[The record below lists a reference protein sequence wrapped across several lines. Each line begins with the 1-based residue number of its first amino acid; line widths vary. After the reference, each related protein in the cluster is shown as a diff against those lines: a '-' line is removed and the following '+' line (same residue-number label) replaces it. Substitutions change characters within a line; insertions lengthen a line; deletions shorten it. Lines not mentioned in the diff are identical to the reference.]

1 MDDENYARDHVGH
14 GHKGKHNSSHADHR
28 STAPARVPKGA
39 IYTSFGLLS
48 SPLFAAAAMAL
59 SSVSVIGNALRLRA
73 ARLERLRLPSF
84 QGRMALVQS
93 RGIAHANGN
102 GCSS

>member
-59 SSVSVIGNALRLRA
+59 
-73 ARLERLRLPSF
+73 
-84 QGRMALVQS
+84 VQC